1 MLLYLCIARPF
12 DKTLSNVLNIYN
24 EVIVVFCYSA
34 IAIINIG
41 QFTTRTIMNVGWM
54 LISVILLSLGA
65 SWFIMLPGATKEL
78 IKSFKEYIFSEA
90 QQENITDSQAVKIN
104 DMKLTV
110 QKTLKNETIDAEE
123 KPKNRTSISK
133 EKNPKVKSS
142 KSKMNIKK

>member
-1 MLLYLCIARPF
+1 
-12 DKTLSNVLNIYN
+12 
-24 EVIVVFCYSA
+24 
-34 IAIINIG
+34 
-41 QFTTRTIMNVGWM
+41 
-54 LISVILLSLGA
+54 
-65 SWFIMLPGATKEL
+65 MLPGATKEL